1 MMQFRWREL
10 AASVILGLSLLAM
23 PDTVRAQQIDS
34 MHIAVGSRILVRM
47 RDGTQ
52 GQWRLE
58 RQSPDG
64 VTLSRRELDGVLI
77 HSVSWATAERIDVQ
91 VVDPPSARRMLV
103 GSVLG
108 AGVGFAVAFIGA
120 NHGTCHFDSGDCPQF
135 GWAIAMPGIVAAGA
149 FVGGIEGYLARHHY
163 WSTVWRGSAP
173 PASPDR

>member
-1 MMQFRWREL
+1 MFGRGEPGGRRRRASRIIAAGSRQGVTMMQFRWREL

-103 GSVLG
+103 GCS
-108 AGVGFAVAFIGA
+108 
-120 NHGTCHFDSGDCPQF
+120 
-135 GWAIAMPGIVAAGA
+135 
-149 FVGGIEGYLARHHY
+149 
-163 WSTVWRGSAP
+163 
-173 PASPDR
+173 